1 MIHICVWFSISR
13 STMRIG
19 VMTRLQ
25 RKVLVVLFG
34 VQRVK
39 ALKSLCACE
48 LLMNN
53 LSYFLEQGN
62 MTEELVFLNEYNKI
76 CMSKRT
82 LGCDY
87 SLCTCEIKEFI
98 LSDWILD
105 TFSI

>member
-1 MIHICVWFSISR
+1 M
-13 STMRIG
+13 
-19 VMTRLQ
+19 
-25 RKVLVVLFG
+25 LVVLFCL
-34 VQRVK
+34 QSMK
-39 ALKSLCACE
+39 DLKKQCSCE
-48 LLMNN
+48 ILMKN

-82 LGCDY
+82 LGCGY
-87 SLCTCEIKEFI
+87 SLCTCEMKEFI